1 MPSKTD
7 TNSTPADTS
16 RFATTHWSVVLAA
29 GSPES
34 SRYKEALEKLCG
46 TYWFPLYAFLRR
58 RGHNRNHAED
68 CIQGFFA
75 NLLEKRGLR
84 LVDPKYG
91 KFRSFMLAAL
101 KHFLADQRGREL
113 AQKRGGGW
121 KALSLDLENA
131 EKRYAIELAH
141 NLSPE
146 KLYEKSWALAVLE
159 QTMARLKAESAA
171 TGKQELFDHLKV
183 CLLGVGDSASYR
195 QIAAE
200 LDMTE
205 GAVKVAVHRL
215 RKRYR
220 ELLRHEIIQT
230 VATADEADE
239 EIQNL
244 FAALAP

>member
-1 MPSKTD
+1 MSDIKDMSLTPS
-7 TNSTPADTS
+7 DTS

-34 SRYKEALEKLCG
+34 TRYKEALETLCR

-58 RGHNRNHAED
+58 LGHDRHQAED
-68 CIQGFFA
+68 CIQGFFT

-121 KALSLDLENA
+121 KALSLDFENA
-131 EKRYAIELAH
+131 ENRYALELAH
-141 NLSPE
+141 SMSPE
-146 KLYEKSWALAVLE
+146 KLFERSWALAVLE
-159 QTMARLKAESAA
+159 RTMARLKTESAA
-171 TGKQELFDHLKV
+171 VGRQRFFDCLKV
-183 CLLGVGDSASYR
+183 FLLGVEDSVSYR
-195 QIAAE
+195 QMAAE
-200 LDMTE
+200 LGMTE

-220 ELLRHEIIQT
+220 ELLRHEIVQT

-244 FAALAP
+244 FAALAS

>member
-1 MPSKTD
+1 MPGKTD
-7 TNSTPADTS
+7 TNSTPADTN

-29 GSPES
+29 RSPES
-34 SRYKEALEKLCG
+34 TRYHEALEMLCR

-58 RGHNRNHAED
+58 RGYDKHQAED
-68 CIQGFFA
+68 YIQGFFA

-84 LVDPKYG
+84 LVDPKCG
-91 KFRSFMLAAL
+91 KFRSFMLVAL

-121 KALSLDLENA
+121 KALSLDFENA
-131 EKRYAIELAH
+131 ESQYALELAH
-141 NLSPE
+141 NLTPE
-146 KLYEKSWALAVLE
+146 KLFEKFWAMTVLE
-159 QTMARLKAESAA
+159 RTMAQLKAESASA
-171 TGKQELFDHLKV
+171 GKQKLFDHLKI
-183 CLLGVGDSASYR
+183 CLLGVGDSVSYH
-195 QIAAE
+195 QMGAE
-200 LDMTE
+200 LGMTE

-230 VATADEADE
+230 VASADEADE

-244 FAALAP
+244 FAALAQ

>member
-1 MPSKTD
+1 MSD
-7 TNSTPADTS
+7 DSHVSSTPTGTS

-29 GSPES
+29 SSPES
-34 SRYKEALEKLCG
+34 TRYQEALEMLCQ
-46 TYWFPLYAFLRR
+46 TYWYPLYAFLRR
-58 RGHNRNHAED
+58 LGHDRHQAED

-101 KHFLADQRGREL
+101 KHFLADQRNREL

-121 KALSLDLENA
+121 KALSIDFENA
-131 EKRYAIELAH
+131 ENQYALELAH

-146 KLYEKSWALAVLE
+146 RLFEKSWALAVLE
-159 QTMARLKAESAA
+159 RTMARLKAESAA
-171 TGKQELFDHLKV
+171 AGKQKLFDHLKV
-183 CLLGVGDSASYR
+183 CLLGVGDSVSYR
-195 QIAAE
+195 QMAAE
-200 LDMTE
+200 LGMTE

-215 RKRYR
+215 RRRYR
-220 ELLRHEIIQT
+220 ELLRHEIVQT

-244 FAALAP
+244 FAALVS

>member
-1 MPSKTD
+1 
-7 TNSTPADTS
+7 
-16 RFATTHWSVVLAA
+16 VLAA
-29 GSPES
+29 SSPES
-34 SRYKEALEKLCG
+34 TRYQEALEMLCQ
-46 TYWFPLYAFLRR
+46 TYWYPLYAFLRR
-58 RGHNRNHAED
+58 LGHDRHQAED

-101 KHFLADQRGREL
+101 KHFLADQRNREL

-121 KALSLDLENA
+121 KALSIDFENA
-131 EKRYAIELAH
+131 ENQYALELAH

-146 KLYEKSWALAVLE
+146 RLFEKSWALAVLE
-159 QTMARLKAESAA
+159 RTMARLKAESAA
-171 TGKQELFDHLKV
+171 AGKQKLFDHLKV
-183 CLLGVGDSASYR
+183 CLLGVGDSVSYR
-195 QIAAE
+195 QMAAE
-200 LDMTE
+200 LGMTE

-215 RKRYR
+215 RRRYR
-220 ELLRHEIIQT
+220 ELLRHEIVQT

-244 FAALAP
+244 FAALVS